1 MNVDLKDRLALIGGA
16 KGGLTSAIEKAV
28 VENGAKIEEIDPAK
42 ANPWR
47 GREAEDAKPFV
58 LVLVSEGANGL
69 PESDTGFADER
80 VSFLQSIRE
89 FARLVKRVVIV
100 FSAAG
105 LVPVKGFAEFS
116 ADQAGLASLTRALAM
131 ELGPDTVVNAVSV
144 GAYEV
149 DGEVRTARFLTHTGV
164 KRAATLDEVVA
175 AVLFLADPD
184 NGYMTGHTLNI
195 DGGWAVGYAR
205 NF

>member
-1 MNVDLKDRLALIGGA
+1 MNIDLHGKLALVGGA
-16 KGGLTSAIEKAV
+16 KGALTSAIERAL
-28 VENGAKIEEIDPAK
+28 VENGAQVAEIDLAEIPG
-42 ANPWR
+42 R
-47 GREAEDAKPFV
+47 GREAEDAEPFV

-80 VSFLQSIRE
+80 ASFLHAIRE

-149 DGEVRTARFLTHTGV
+149 YDDVRTARFLTHTGV
-164 KRAATLDEVVA
+164 KRAATLDEIVA